1 MSEVARDET
10 TSFARCERDLHL
22 IGGSGH
28 SDLVRAGR
36 VQTASAERFSNHRRQ
51 ILVEI
56 ELHARRAR
64 PGYLASSAS
73 KVDRKSTRLNSS
85 HGYISYAVFCLKK
98 KKIFASEDAT

>member
-64 PGYLASSAS
+64 PGYLTSSAS
-73 KVDRKSTRLNSS
+73 KVSAFSAMAS
-85 HGYISYAVFCLKK
+85 WISPGYGREWSNADFRP
-98 KKIFASEDAT
+98 AGP